1 MGVEFYHWST
11 HNTATAEQLKTKMKL
26 FKMLLPLLP
35 VATCSGFS
43 LNALLGGSAEEEPA
57 AAEQEVED
65 FEEDLEEEDM
75 EEENEEEEEEE
86 DEGEDEGEDEEDEE
100 DDEEE
105 DEFDEEEEDEEED
118 EEEEE
123 EEDLTA

>member
-1 MGVEFYHWST
+1 MGVDFKHWST
-11 HNTATAEQLKTKMKL
+11 LKTAKAENKDNMKL
-26 FKMLLPLLP
+26 FKMLLPLLL

-75 EEENEEEEEEE
+75 EEEDEEEEEEE
-86 DEGEDEGEDEEDEE
+86 SEE
-100 DDEEE
+100 
-105 DEFDEEEEDEEED
+105 EEED

-123 EEDLTA
+123 EEEEEEMDEIDALE

>member
-1 MGVEFYHWST
+1 MGTKEGTGEGTTSVDLNHWST

-26 FKMLLPLLP
+26 FKMLLPLLL

-43 LNALLGGSAEEEPA
+43 FNALLGGSAEEEPA

-65 FEEDLEEEDM
+65 FVEDLEEEDM
-75 EEENEEEEEEE
+75 EEE
-86 DEGEDEGEDEEDEE
+86 
-100 DDEEE
+100 
-105 DEFDEEEEDEEED
+105 D

-123 EEDLTA
+123 EEVDEEEEEEEKLEE